1 MTNLVGAL
9 IGVKKGD
16 GRWHRGDFC
25 ARSQKPGFAG
35 LFSQGP
41 PAHAGDLLFHRTCE
55 GQLAELDKW
64 KAVDG
69 LLPSFPSVA
78 KSKTLSP
85 GVDP

>member
-1 MTNLVGAL
+1 MRQEGRRAVAPRRFLRPQSKAG
-9 IGVKKGD
+9 IG
-16 GRWHRGDFC
+16 W
-25 ARSQKPGFAG
+25 PIFAG
-35 LFSQGP
+35 P
-41 PAHAGDLLFHRTCE
+41 TAPAGDLLCHRTCE